1 MLFMLCLRMKKFDYV
16 QSTMNDINVTTL
28 TVDGGSNKMP
38 SIRFNF
44 KLSVPMSPCM
54 SYNYVRFYVK
64 VPPILF

>member
-38 SIRFNF
+38 SISLT
-44 KLSVPMSPCM
+44 LSYLCQ
-54 SYNYVRFYVK
+54 
-64 VPPILF
+64 